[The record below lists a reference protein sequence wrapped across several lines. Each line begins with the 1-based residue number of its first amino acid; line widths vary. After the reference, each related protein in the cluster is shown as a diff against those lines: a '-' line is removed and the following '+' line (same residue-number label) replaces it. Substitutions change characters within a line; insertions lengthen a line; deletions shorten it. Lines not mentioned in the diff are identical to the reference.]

1 VREEKWSRPETIK
14 KAWEHMKEN
23 NLQDAKNKR
32 LIVPDSKLTKVL
44 RTKDTID
51 KMKLLG
57 ALGKHSID

>member
-1 VREEKWSRPETIK
+1 
-14 KAWEHMKEN
+14 MKEN

-32 LIVPDSKLTKVL
+32 LIVQDSKLAKVL
-44 RTKDTID
+44 RMKDTID